1 MRVPPSAIGSN
12 SYERAMGHRPDV
24 LSAWFD
30 LDATLR
36 FGGTLPAELKEE
48 VRRALA
54 TGAGCTYCASLG
66 HPDAGSRDPKTSLA
80 VAFAETLWDN
90 SRNLHGIDDS
100 VFDVLREEFSTE
112 QVVELTCWVL
122 FLFAARGFGAV
133 MRLPEASDDELAG
146 YLQWRREGA
155 AAAATA

>member
-1 MRVPPSAIGSN
+1 MRIPPSTVGTN

-24 LSAWFD
+24 LQQWFA

-54 TGAGCTYCASLG
+54 SGVGCTYCASLG
-66 HPDAGSRDPKTSLA
+66 HPDAATRDPQTSLA
-80 VAFAETLWDN
+80 VAFAETLWNN
-90 SRNLHGIDDS
+90 SADLHAVDDA
-100 VFDVLREEFSTE
+100 VFDVLREEFSVE

-122 FLFAARGFGAV
+122 FLFAAQGFGAV
-133 MRLPEASDDELAG
+133 MRLPGATDDELAG
-146 YLQWRREGA
+146 YLQWRREGTA
-155 AAAATA
+155 AAAG